1 MRQPLAGAVQLVAP
15 GPPPYGGPSRHQ
27 ARADEEA
34 VMGGP
39 GSGRRSDKRCVTEC
53 RVLSVGELAG
63 LGRREKHPT
72 GEIIWVAARSQI
84 AQARLLYTISEEHW
98 PQGPDLWVLALR
110 YWPKLHAPRV
120 ASASSSARSPAWPAV
135 PAAMSRCASSTPRPA
150 PSTSSVGPATIWSTA
165 GDPGPTASP
174 SCRSPW
180 VLCWRVSM
188 QPTP

>member
-1 MRQPLAGAVQLVAP
+1 
-15 GPPPYGGPSRHQ
+15 
-27 ARADEEA
+27 
-34 VMGGP
+34 MGGP
-39 GSGRRSDKRCVTEC
+39 GSGRRPDKRCVTEC

-110 YWPKLHAPRV
+110 YWPKLNAPRV
-120 ASASSSARSPAWPAV
+120 ASASSSARSPASPSA
-135 PAAMSRCASSTPRPA
+135 PTATSRCASSTPRREL
-150 PSTSSVGPATIWSTA
+150 STSSVGPAMISSIA
-165 GDPGPTASP
+165 SDRDPTPSA
-174 SCRSPW
+174 SCRPPW

-188 QPTP
+188 PTTA